1 MWHNFF
7 YEGYIIER
15 ILKDFIQLRI
25 ITHNIEFGLWFCA
38 WFRKG
43 KEVLNMKFEEYRKY
57 KIKEVGY
64 TLFNENTVVLNLR
77 TVAGKDFQPPLCVDI
92 IYERCL
98 ASSELLPLTI
108 SKSSL
113 KKSKWFLSCFQIPF
127 EHFSNTK
134 KTVNQNQFYCPCH
147 KF

>member
-38 WFRKG
+38 WFGKG
-43 KEVLNMKFEEYRKY
+43 KEALNMKFEEYRKY

-64 TLFNENTVVLNLR
+64 TLVNENTVVLNLR
-77 TVAGKDFQPPLCVDI
+77 TVAGKDC
-92 IYERCL
+92 
-98 ASSELLPLTI
+98 SLP
-108 SKSSL
+108 
-113 KKSKWFLSCFQIPF
+113 
-127 EHFSNTK
+127 
-134 KTVNQNQFYCPCH
+134 
-147 KF
+147 